1 MSAPRERRKRDGSDG
16 SGRLGPQRVR
26 VALLVLT
33 LFGAPLALMLSFLW
47 MRNAASLPPYAA
59 QPGGALAGRVTTA
72 DGAPAADSPV
82 RVLLHP
88 RDRKPEPFHIVRTD
102 AEGAFTAQ
110 VPALDGCYVVVA
122 GGETWVEESREVS
135 LAEGAAPKLD
145 FALQPG
151 SAVVL
156 SLARRDGRPI
166 QGGEIQ
172 LVRAGTTFGL
182 ALPSAARLSAFSGA
196 RIELGGLR
204 PGRWALDIHL
214 DDGTE
219 VTYELE
225 LEPGRQEI
233 ALEPF

>member
-1 MSAPRERRKRDGSDG
+1 MSAPRERRNRDGSG
-16 SGRLGPQRVR
+16 LLGPQRVR

-33 LFGAPLALMLSFLW
+33 VFGAPLALMLSFLW
-47 MRNAASLPPYAA
+47 MRNAASRPPYAA
-59 QPGGALAGRVTTA
+59 QPGGALAGRLTTA
-72 DGAPAADSPV
+72 DGAPAVDQPV
-82 RVLLHP
+82 RLLLH
-88 RDRKPEPFHIVRTD
+88 RREREPEPFQVVRTD
-102 AEGAFTAQ
+102 AAGAFTAQ

-145 FALQPG
+145 FVLQPG

-156 SLARRDGRPI
+156 TLARRDGRSI
-166 QGGEIQ
+166 RGGEIQ
-172 LVRAGTTFGL
+172 LVRASTTFGL
-182 ALPSAARLSAFSGA
+182 ALPSAARLSAFSDA

-204 PGRWALDIHL
+204 PGRWTLHIRL
-214 DDGTE
+214 GDGTE

-225 LEPGRQEI
+225 LEPGRHEI